1 MREFLLLFIEPFILA
16 HYLGRVGGFS
26 DGDSWCDGDLVRS
39 RKEVTG
45 FNTEFTE
52 KGLRAQRELRG
63 V

>member
-1 MREFLLLFIEPFILA
+1 MREFLLLFIEPSILA

-26 DGDSWCDGDLVRS
+26 DGDSWCDDDLVWS
-39 RKEVTG
+39 RKEVRR

-52 KGLRAQRELRG
+52 KGLRRRRKLRG